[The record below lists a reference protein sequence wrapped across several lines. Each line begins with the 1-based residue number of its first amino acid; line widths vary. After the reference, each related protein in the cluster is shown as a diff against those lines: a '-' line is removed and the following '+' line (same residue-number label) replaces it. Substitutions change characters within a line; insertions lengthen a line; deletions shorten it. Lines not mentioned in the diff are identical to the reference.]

1 VIARAAYLYA
11 QTDPVMQPRVPT
23 LEDVYKNF
31 QYQVIERD
39 TTNTDMP
46 YLNEFIVPV
55 ESELRSEN
63 YNAHRHPHA

>member
-1 VIARAAYLYA
+1 
-11 QTDPVMQPRVPT
+11 MQPRVPT